1 MRGGGQVLRFTH
13 LLVKNWRN
21 FLKADV
27 ELRRRVILAGPSGA
41 GKSNL
46 VDVFSFVRDL
56 AAPGA
61 GFQEAV
67 RRRGGVR
74 RLRCLA
80 ARQDSDLALLV
91 RAGGEENPAEWE
103 YELHFNQEG
112 QPRPVIKREQLSR
125 CGEDLFVRP
134 DASDEADPERLTQTF
149 LEQGSL
155 RKELRTFAEF
165 LGTVRYIHLVPQL
178 MREPDRSAGGGHDS
192 FGRDILER
200 IAATPEKSQNARL
213 RWILEALQA
222 AVPRLI
228 QLEARR
234 DAHGRPHLRALYEHW
249 RPRGAWQTE
258 EQFSDGTLRLIGLL
272 WAVLEGSGPLL
283 IEEPEISLHPEIVRL
298 IPQMLA
304 RLARRSG
311 RQTIL
316 TTHSLDL
323 LCGEGVG
330 SEEILILNPREEG
343 TSIRPAFELGE
354 AADLLDRGAL
364 PAEAPASGEE
374 AGAGRQMALFGE
386 QPE

>member
-1 MRGGGQVLRFTH
+1 
-13 LLVKNWRN
+13 
-21 FLKADV
+21 
-27 ELRRRVILAGPSGA
+27 
-41 GKSNL
+41 
-46 VDVFSFVRDL
+46 
-56 AAPGA
+56 
-61 GFQEAV
+61 
-67 RRRGGVR
+67 
-74 RLRCLA
+74 
-80 ARQDSDLALLV
+80 
-91 RAGGEENPAEWE
+91 
-103 YELHFNQEG
+103 
-112 QPRPVIKREQLSR
+112 
-125 CGEDLFVRP
+125 
-134 DASDEADPERLTQTF
+134 
-149 LEQGSL
+149 
-155 RKELRTFAEF
+155 
-165 LGTVRYIHLVPQL
+165 
-178 MREPDRSAGGGHDS
+178 MREPDRSAGGGHDP
-192 FGRDILER
+192 FGRDIFER

-272 WAVLEGSGPLL
+272 WAVLDGSGPLL

-330 SEEILILNPREEG
+330 TEEILILNPREEG
-343 TSIRPAFELGE
+343 TSIRPAFELRE

-364 PAEAPASGEE
+364 PVEAPASGEE
-374 AGAGRQMALFGE
+374 AGADRQMALFGE